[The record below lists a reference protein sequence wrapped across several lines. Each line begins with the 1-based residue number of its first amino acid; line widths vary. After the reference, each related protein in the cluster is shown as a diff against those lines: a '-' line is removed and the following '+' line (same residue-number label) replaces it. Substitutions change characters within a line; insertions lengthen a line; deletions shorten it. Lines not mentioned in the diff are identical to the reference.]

1 MKDFKRGGFSKGGRG
16 GSGGGFGKPRGGFG
30 GGFGG
35 GDKQMHPATC
45 SGCGKRCEVP
55 FRPTAGKQ
63 VFCNDCFA
71 NERGG
76 ETFVRNERSDFRSDA
91 RPRFDDRASK
101 PAPSAAPVTV
111 NMDPVIRELQA
122 VARKMDQVIELL
134 SKQSVAKPSQETAK
148 ESKPAISESKPKKAA
163 VKKEAA
169 KKVSKKK

>member
-30 GGFGG
+30 GEFGG

-91 RPRFDDRASK
+91 RPRFDDRGSSK
-101 PAPSAAPVTV
+101 PVTAPTTVSV
-111 NMDPVIRELQA
+111 NMDPVIRELQTL
-122 VARKMDQVIELL
+122 ARKMDQMMDLL
-134 SKQSVAKPSQETAK
+134 ASSASKKTVSEPVSEVVSEKKTKKASEKKVAPKKVAKK
-148 ESKPAISESKPKKAA
+148 
-163 VKKEAA
+163 
-169 KKVSKKK
+169 SKK